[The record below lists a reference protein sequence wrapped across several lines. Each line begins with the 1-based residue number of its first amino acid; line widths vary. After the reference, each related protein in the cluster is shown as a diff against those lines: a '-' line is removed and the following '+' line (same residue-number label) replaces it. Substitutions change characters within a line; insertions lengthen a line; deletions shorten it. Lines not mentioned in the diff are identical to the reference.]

1 MRTRKSL
8 LLPMAFALACAGSDT
23 AQTADKAST
32 DDPAAVRQAIEQV
45 NADFAVGLKGGD
57 PARLAAH
64 YDAEAL
70 AMPPG
75 QPAARGTAEIQ
86 KMFTD
91 MFAAIT
97 ISDFSLNIDDL
108 VVKEDMAIETG
119 TMTMTMQ
126 PKQPGAPVMTDKSK
140 YVVVWKKQADGSW
153 KLWRDIF
160 NSDTPAPEPGK

>member
-1 MRTRKSL
+1 MRRRKSL
-8 LLPMAFALACAGSDT
+8 LLPIAFALACTGSDT
-23 AQTADKAST
+23 AETAEKAAAE
-32 DDPAAVRQAIEQV
+32 DPAVVRQAIEQV

-64 YDAEAL
+64 YDADAI
-70 AMPPG
+70 AMPPNM
-75 QPAARGTAEIQ
+75 PAARGTAEIQ

-91 MFAAIT
+91 MFAAVT
-97 ISDFSLNIDDL
+97 ISDFSLNIADL

-119 TMTMTMQ
+119 NMVMVMQ
-126 PKQPGAPVMTDKSK
+126 PKQAGAPVMTDTSK

-160 NSDTPAPEPGK
+160 NSNIPLPEPGK